1 MTQIRTRLFLIRVI
15 RVYLRLIS
23 VRPPQTNSLRYNLSW
38 EAAAVFTRDD
48 ERLDHLR
55 LFEVAAKFVQ
65 LVQPEREAAGI
76 RIESVLTVSVP
87 TLLPAMAVPR
97 GAVADIEP

>member
-15 RVYLRLIS
+15 RVYLRLIRS
-23 VRPPQTNSLRYNLSW
+23 SPQTNSLRYNLSW